1 MSSINFDRLYSE
13 DIEKFQKFI
22 NKHWKKNHIFAIN
35 DKVLNWQYKRVNDYN
50 FFIAKKNNNI
60 IGTQGFIPLKHF
72 DKNLNKDQIF
82 LAFLRVVEGKNIG
95 VSLKLQK
102 EIVKKCIPKFIGV
115 IGLHEKTHNFH
126 TWLGFKVEKMEHHVI
141 LSQFVN
147 KFKIA
152 KINNLKTTNKKKD
165 KDISFIELNI
175 KNIKF
180 LLASNFYKVQIP
192 LKSNNYIIN
201 RYLKHPFYKYRVI
214 LVMQKK
220 KPKALMVIRPIKIN
234 NNLVL
239 RFVDFIGTNKSFLL
253 TYDVSIELLQ
263 KYKAEYIDIYS
274 HGIPKK
280 IFNQAGYINRY
291 KEKNLIIPNYFE
303 PFERRN
309 IDIYCAFKS
318 NYKNKIIRLFKG
330 DGDGDRPSILSLFYV
345 FNLINFVTF
354 VENSIVKNFY

>member
-102 EIVKKCIPKFIGV
+102 EIVKECVPKFTGV
-115 IGLHEKTHNFH
+115 VGLHERTHNFH
-126 TWLGFKVEKMEHHVI
+126 KWLGFKVEKMDHHVI
-141 LSQFVN
+141 LSQSVN

-152 KINNLKTTNKKKD
+152 RVNNLKIINKKKN

-180 LLASNFYKVQIP
+180 FLVSGFYKVQIP
-192 LKSNNYIIN
+192 FKSNNYIIN
-201 RYLKHPFYKYRVI
+201 RYLKHPFYKYRII
-214 LVMQKK
+214 LIMQKK
-220 KPKALMVIRPIKIN
+220 KPKALMVVRPIKIN
-234 NNLVL
+234 NSLVL
-239 RFVDFIGTNKSFLL
+239 KFVDFIGTSKSFLL
-253 TYDVSIELLQ
+253 TYDVSNKLLQ

-274 HGIPKK
+274 HGIAKKYLIKLVILIDIKKK
-280 IFNQAGYINRY
+280 I
-291 KEKNLIIPNYFE
+291 
-303 PFERRN
+303 
-309 IDIYCAFKS
+309 
-318 NYKNKIIRLFKG
+318 
-330 DGDGDRPSILSLFYV
+330 
-345 FNLINFVTF
+345 
-354 VENSIVKNFY
+354 